1 MPGPKDTAALRDMAK
16 LQKKRAAAKTERKAC
31 HDGYVTALNLQKAL
45 NGNHTRGSRPTAGS
59 MKDRENSDPSDGEE
73 EAQFIVKKMKPTSEK
88 KKEIS
93 ILPNVEQ
100 EAVDL
105 LLHFAGF

>member
-1 MPGPKDTAALRDMAK
+1 
-16 LQKKRAAAKTERKAC
+16 
-31 HDGYVTALNLQKAL
+31 
-45 NGNHTRGSRPTAGS
+45 

-73 EAQFIVKKMKPTSEK
+73 ETQFIVKKMKPEK

>member
-1 MPGPKDTAALRDMAK
+1 
-16 LQKKRAAAKTERKAC
+16 
-31 HDGYVTALNLQKAL
+31 
-45 NGNHTRGSRPTAGS
+45 
-59 MKDRENSDPSDGEE
+59 MKDRENSDPSDGEDE
-73 EAQFIVKKMKPTSEK
+73 TQFIVKKMKPTSEK